1 MNMHAMNTWLT
12 DAVNGGWGG
21 GLDFAPMVS
30 QLKKCWGGTAGQAR
44 HNSSNVGVSL
54 QARWYTTLVGTLQ
67 VEDRCQ
73 RPTNLRRIN
82 R

>member
-1 MNMHAMNTWLT
+1 MQLT
-12 DAVNGGWGG
+12 VVVGADWTLHPWCHNSRNVG
-21 GLDFAPMVS
+21 
-30 QLKKCWGGTAGQAR
+30 GGTAGQAR

-73 RPTNLRRIN
+73 RPTDLRRIN